1 MNKTRETE
9 PGRDGDETPEQTQS
23 LFQRWR
29 ESRRPGAR
37 IPKVLWA
44 AAVRMAKRYGVP
56 QTAQHLRVD
65 SQQLLKRIE
74 GAGGAAPTGPRPIA
88 FVALPGLAPSAEA
101 GIAECT
107 VELQNARGQTM
118 RVRLQGLGLTHLAPL
133 CAAFWEA
140 P

>member
-9 PGRDGDETPEQTQS
+9 PGRDGDETLEQTQS

-29 ESRRPGAR
+29 ESRPHGAR

-56 QTAQHLRVD
+56 QTTQHLRVD
-65 SQQLLKRIE
+65 GQQLLKHIK
-74 GAGGAAPTGPRPIA
+74 GVGGAAPTGPRHVT
-88 FVALPGLAPSAEA
+88 FVGLPGSTPSA
-101 GIAECT
+101 GTGGAECV
-107 VELQNARGQTM
+107 VELQNARGGTM
-118 RVRLQGLGLTHLAPL
+118 RVSLNGPGLDRLTSL
-133 CAAFWEA
+133 CATFWGA